1 MATRTQV
8 AAALAERLEHHDRHK
23 SIREAA
29 AWLVATGRARQAR
42 YLARDVAAQL
52 EAKGYVLVRVTTA
65 RSLEHH
71 TRERLEH
78 FIQRQTGAKELEM
91 DMIVDPNVVGGVQIE
106 TPLAALD
113 ATVRTKLARYVEGV
127 MNE

>member
-8 AAALAERLEHHDRHK
+8 AAALAERLGHQDRHK

-42 YLARDVAAQL
+42 YLARDVAAHL
-52 EAKGYVLVRVTTA
+52 EANGYALVRVTTA
-65 RSLEHH
+65 RPMEHQ

-78 FIQRQTGAKELEM
+78 FIKRQTGARKLEL
-91 DMIVDPNVVGGVQIE
+91 DTVVDPEVVGGVQIE
-106 TPLAALD
+106 TPLAGLD
-113 ATVRTKLARYVEGV
+113 ATIKTKLSRYVEGA
-127 MNE
+127 MA